1 MKIEIEKCDRAENFC
16 DRRCARAIRTG
27 GESACF
33 MNEEN
38 DGQENLTVT
47 IVDQDERKVYVLT
60 PDQQKTIYEVSKDL
74 LEFEVPAAA

>member
-1 MKIEIEKCDRAENFC
+1 
-16 DRRCARAIRTG
+16 
-27 GESACF
+27 